1 MFKELFYNSKTK
13 RQNYSNL
20 YRWRPGTTLKGVC
33 RAHWTEKC
41 HNLSRPAT
49 SKIVYDLRSRFGVLG
64 TRRRDEEYRQKV
76 SVHKRAMQR
85 GTEIRSGFVPVG
97 WQVDVIRGRHRAL
110 FGSIAEAVD
119 ARYCAYGANPK
130 RYDFVLNAKLSPF
143 QCVLSLRNAQFSYS
157 GKFLVWKWWSRS

>member
-33 RAHWTEKC
+33 RAHWTGKC

-49 SKIVYDLRSRFGVLG
+49 SKIVYDLRSRFGMLG
-64 TRRRDEEYRQKV
+64 TRRRDEDYRQKV

-85 GTEIRSGFVPVG
+85 GRRYGPDLFRLGDKLMWSGGVIEHCLEALQKLLMQDIALTELIRSDTILCWMPNY
-97 WQVDVIRGRHRAL
+97 RHFSAFCRFEMHNSRIL
-110 FGSIAEAVD
+110 
-119 ARYCAYGANPK
+119 AN
-130 RYDFVLNAKLSPF
+130 F
-143 QCVLSLRNAQFSYS
+143 
-157 GKFLVWKWWSRS
+157 